1 MPETVTPRLPRV
13 RTTPRPPEW
22 ALVIERFYADS
33 FDARDKQAFL
43 ESAEAFAE
51 LAPEEQAFHH
61 THLVFRQLQA
71 MGDIHATLKSIESS
85 LARLDPAALTALRHL
100 AGIRKA
106 LVVIA
111 KGQREMLDV
120 LEATGAAPADDAADD
135 DDDEGLER
143 AVGDDSEGDDA
154 DDGGD
159 DTGEVPDGVD
169 EDADAEVDEEDHGH
183 GDEAIVPEVLPAG
196 SRRGIT
202 AEQVLANRDRGES

>member
-1 MPETVTPRLPRV
+1 MSETVTPRLPRV
-13 RTTPRPPEW
+13 RIPPRPPEW

-100 AGIRKA
+100 PGIRKA

-120 LEATGAAPADDAADD
+120 LETNGAAPPDDDADEDD
-135 DDDEGLER
+135 DDGLEH
-143 AVGDDSEGDDA
+143 AVADDREGDDSEDEGEIPDGEDDA
-154 DDGGD
+154 S
-159 DTGEVPDGVD
+159 
-169 EDADAEVDEEDHGH
+169 DAEVEEEDHGH
-183 GDEAIVPEVLPAG
+183 GEAALVPDVLPAG
-196 SRRGIT
+196 SRRGVT
-202 AEQVLANRDRGES
+202 AEQVLANRERGES